1 MGHFLLARTPDL
13 QPVCATLPG
22 KSAIR
27 FVVAAALHFAS
38 IALGFLSGA
47 RSSSCDPGLFSLR
60 LRLGS
65 ALPVLLHLGGF
76 I

>member
-38 IALGFLSGA
+38 IALGFLNYSQKYNCPKDEVL
-47 RSSSCDPGLFSLR
+47 RVEESSS
-60 LRLGS
+60 
-65 ALPVLLHLGGF
+65 
-76 I
+76 